1 MIGNIFG
8 IEKLRVNDGPGITT
22 LVGMYKCP
30 LNCEYC
36 LNNPITVYR
45 KYTIE
50 ELFNEVFPHA
60 LYYESTG
67 GGICF
72 GGHEPLLQQPFI
84 KEFIKYV
91 KNQNL
96 IWKFGLETSLN
107 TIIDPELILMVD
119 YLIIDIKDINPE
131 IYKKYTEKDNHL
143 VLDNLKLLR
152 TYKNVD
158 IKIRLPYIS
167 NYNTEE
173 DILKSKEYLKNIGY
187 SEKQFNIFTYKT
199 KED

>member
-107 TIIDPELILMVD
+107 AIMDPELILMVD
-119 YLIIDIKDINPE
+119 YLVIDIKDINPE

-143 VLDNLKLLR
+143 VLDNLELLR